1 MATTTKQVYASDVDK
16 AAAVL
21 GYNFTKAQNDLLA
34 AYSLKEG
41 ATTEDI
47 NKMAKALNIKFENGT
62 TANARAIQIIA
73 EQRFQ
78 HSSQILSLFSSL
90 LDKVDQMKQRIIAKF
105 SNS

>member
-16 AAAVL
+16 AAATL
-21 GYNFTKAQNDLLA
+21 GYNFTKTQNDLLS

-41 ATTEDI
+41 ATTADVKKI
-47 NKMAKALNIKFENGT
+47 ADSLNIKFENGSQVS
-62 TANARAIQIIA
+62 ARAVQLIA

-78 HSSQILSLFSSL
+78 HSSQLLSLFSAL
-90 LDKVDQMKQRIIAKF
+90 VDKVDQMKQRIISKF

>member
-16 AAAVL
+16 AAATL
-21 GYNFTKAQNDLLA
+21 GYNYTKTQNDLLA

-41 ATTEDI
+41 ASEADI
-47 NKMAKALNIKFENGT
+47 KKIADSLNIKFEKGSQ
-62 TANARAIQIIA
+62 ANTRAIQIIA

-78 HSSQILSLFSSL
+78 HSSQILSLFSGL
-90 LDKVDQMKQRIIAKF
+90 LDKVDQMKRRLISKF